1 MATSASPSQS
11 DNLETV
17 AALTR
22 LPETGLGGR
31 RKRRPERHDEILS
44 AAVEQF
50 HAKGYY
56 GTSVEDIAEV
66 VGVSATAVYRH
77 FHNKQEILDT
87 AALWMGDQ
95 LAEQLFAIDESLPAQ
110 ERLEKIVDDLV
121 RTSQTYSTFVG
132 VLTREMHSLSPEA
145 RKLSM
150 QRRYAYVDGCV
161 GTLREVLP
169 QLAKQD
175 AELRIHLMI
184 NLVCSITTY
193 HDGNRKRIAATVKAA
208 ALAALL
214 VD

>member
-1 MATSASPSQS
+1 MASTNPDTEA
-11 DNLETV
+11 LEAV

-50 HAKGYY
+50 HAKGYH
-56 GTSVEDIAEV
+56 GTSVEDIADA
-66 VGVSATAVYRH
+66 VGVSAPAVYRH

-95 LAEQLFAIDESLPAQ
+95 LAEQLFAIDESLLAR
-110 ERLEKIVDDLV
+110 ERLEQIVDDLV

-132 VLTREMHSLSPEA
+132 VLTRELHSLSLEA

-150 QRRYAYVDGCV
+150 ERRHAYVDGCV
-161 GTLREVLP
+161 ATLLEVLP
-169 QLAKQD
+169 NLSKQE

-193 HDGNRKRIAATVKAA
+193 HDGNRKRIATTVKASA
-208 ALAALL
+208 MAALL